1 MSARRTAYVVVG
13 SLLGIAIRAAPS
25 CDRAEQSQ
33 MNRSE
38 LMAFSFACG
47 RRSLPSRLGAF
58 RRPGPGC
65 ASPLGA
71 QVSGWQ
77 TADLSLAHVAQ
88 RAPTANTR
96 RAAMLAPD
104 RTGNGSSAVGTV
116 R

>member
-13 SLLGIAIRAAPS
+13 SLLGIVIRGAPS
-25 CDRAEQSQ
+25 CDHADTVADEPIQVDGVFLCLWPPFTPFKTRV
-33 MNRSE
+33 
-38 LMAFSFACG
+38 FSA
-47 RRSLPSRLGAF
+47 
-58 RRPGPGC
+58 PGPRVC
-65 ASPLGA
+65 EPLRP

-77 TADLSLAHVAQ
+77 TAHRSLALVAQ

-104 RTGNGSSAVGTV
+104 RTGNGSSAVGSV